1 MRYLKQPWLKIL
13 ITMKT
18 YDAIVI
24 GAGQAGG
31 PLAKKLALAGKKI
44 ALIEKRYVGGTCV
57 NDGCTPT
64 KTWVASAKMAYLASK
79 SKDLG
84 VNIKGYSV
92 DMKRIKKRK
101 DDVVSLFR
109 NGSQSG
115 LEKTRGLDLVF
126 GEAVFMDEKT
136 ITVKLNSGRETQ
148 MKADLIFLNT
158 GCKPIIPE
166 IEGMGEM
173 DYLDSTSI
181 LELDR
186 VPEHLLVIGGN
197 YIGLEFGQMFR
208 RFGSKVTIVEK
219 SGRIISREDE
229 DVSEELTKILE
240 AEKIRILTTTQTLR
254 FKKTGK
260 GNIAATVSVAGR
272 EEKIKCTHVLIAVGR
287 TPQTKSLALD
297 KTGVTTDE
305 RGFIKV
311 NDKLET
317 NVKGIYA
324 LGDVKGGPAFTHI
337 SYNDYTIVYRNL
349 IEGTDYNINDRPV
362 PYCMFTDPQL
372 GHVGLSETDAKKKG
386 LNIKVAKLPME
397 HVARAIE
404 TGDTRGFMKAIVD
417 ADTKK
422 ILGATVLGPEGGEIM
437 TILQMAMEGGITY
450 DRIRYCVFA
459 HPLYAE
465 SLNNLF
471 MTLEN

>member
-1 MRYLKQPWLKIL
+1 
-13 ITMKT
+13 MKT

-24 GAGQAGG
+24 GAGQAGT
-31 PLAKKLALAGKKI
+31 PLAKKLALAGKKT
-44 ALIEKRYVGGTCV
+44 ALIEKRYIGGTCI

-64 KTWVASAKMAYLASK
+64 KTWVASAKMAYMASV
-79 SKDLG
+79 SKALG
-84 VNIKGYSV
+84 VTIRSYKV
-92 DMKRIKKRK
+92 DMKHIKKRK

-115 LEKTRGLDLVF
+115 LEKTKGLDIIF
-126 GEAVFMDEKT
+126 GEAMFTGDKT
-136 ITVKLNSGRETQ
+136 VSVKLKNGRKSQ
-148 MKADLIFLNT
+148 MKADLVFLNT

-166 IEGMGEM
+166 IDGIN
-173 DYLDSTSI
+173 DIAYLTSTSI
-181 LELDR
+181 LELEK

-219 SGRIISREDE
+219 GPRIVGREDE

-240 AEKIRILTTTQTLR
+240 AERIKILSDSEILK
-254 FKKTGK
+254 FKNTGK
-260 GNIAATVSVAGR
+260 NSITATVSTKGT
-272 EEKIKCTHVLIAVGR
+272 EKKIKCSHVLVAVGR
-287 TPQTKSLALD
+287 APQTGGLGLD
-297 KTGVTTDE
+297 KTGVKTDE

-317 NVKGIYA
+317 STKGIYA

-349 IEGTDYNINDRPV
+349 VKGTNYTTDDRPV

-372 GHVGLSETDAKKKG
+372 GRIGLDETEAKKQG
-386 LNIKVAKLPME
+386 LNFKVAKFPMAY
-397 HVARAIE
+397 VARAIE
-404 TGDTRGFMKAIVD
+404 TGDTRGFMKAVVD
-417 ADTKK
+417 VKTKK

-437 TILQMAMEGGITY
+437 TVLQMAMEGGITY

-459 HPLYAE
+459 HPLYSE

-471 MTLEN
+471 MAIEN